1 MMIMKGFHNS
11 TMFCKCSPNRRKSYN
26 SKLLMKNKKNIEP
39 KSNIFFLLNPLFHR
53 IFCIFADFCRNIN
66 SLNSKPDR
74 TQPYGSFQDNIYT
87 LTALKSKTPWY
98 SKQETGTVESIH
110 CKMATLTLWA
120 HSPIVHSALGN
131 YYSSNISYPTPHT
144 QNTYQDMLSAVH
156 YNRTQRDNKH
166 SNPC

>member
-11 TMFCKCSPNRRKSYN
+11 TMFCKCSPNRRKNCN

-39 KSNIFFLLNPLFHR
+39 KSNIFFLLNQLFHH

-66 SLNSKPDR
+66 CSNSKTGR
-74 TQPYGSFQDNIYT
+74 TQSYGSFQRNIYT
-87 LTALKSKTPWY
+87 LKAPKSKILLY

-110 CKMATLTLWA
+110 CKMAMLTLWV
-120 HSPIVHSALGN
+120 HSPIVHSTSDS

-144 QNTYQDMLSAVH
+144 QNTYQGMLSAVH
-156 YNRTQRDNKH
+156 YNKTQRDSKH
-166 SNPC
+166 SSLC